1 MEAQHSIL
9 PLSLHDLL
17 RESFTFTLMFEL
29 RVFCKQ
35 PSLTLFQIAAILC
48 VVAAANAAAV
58 LPVES
63 SVVKSDRVGDSFSY
77 SIHQNQGY
85 AVGDVSSLYPY
96 EVKSDKIK
104 QLVPATAYVAP
115 MEVKPAEVKHVLPV
129 TPLDEYKQA
138 VQLAPIQLKSAVLPA
153 ATYMSAE
160 PLKSYVQPAYVSPL
174 KSVELKSF
182 VQPPTTVIATSPLK
196 NVGIVHPSSAYISPA
211 VTYSH
216 DAAVPITY
224 AANIYPYAAWSYPL
238 IKQEKLY

>member
-1 MEAQHSIL
+1 MEAQYSIL

-35 PSLTLFQIAAILC
+35 PSLTLFQIVAILC
-48 VVAAANAAAV
+48 VVAAASAAAV

-85 AVGDVSSLYPY
+85 AVGDVASLYPY

-104 QLVPATAYVAP
+104 QIVPATAYVTP

-138 VQLAPIQLKSAVLPA
+138 LPLGPIQLKSAVLPA

-160 PLKSYVQPAYVSPL
+160 ALKSYVQPAYVSP
-174 KSVELKSF
+174 LKSF

-238 IKQEKLY
+238 IKQDKLY